1 MARIEGQVLLA
12 DDHIAVLFDYHAEA
26 VSDIKRIRSAKW
38 DRMGRVWKIPIA
50 EMQEAKDFASR
61 WGMWVDP
68 DIQRLEL
75 PKREATEA
83 VTWDDDWVFLNFS
96 YDRVKITAVKT
107 IPGITWDKDTHA
119 WRSPHTSIDDAL
131 AFCDRFG
138 LSVPD
143 ELVAHAREVQR
154 ASDALIE
161 ASRSTSA
168 DLEVG
173 DLPLLGYQKAG
184 VQYAKQAKRT
194 FFADDM
200 GLGKTIQAIATVES
214 EQAYPALVICPPS
227 LVLNWKA
234 EYGKWL
240 PEIRV
245 ATVSDRKVLPE
256 KGTYDVLVVGWSN
269 IAHWVDHLKGHASLI
284 ADEAHYAKSYD
295 AKRTKAAIK
304 IAKSVPEHGLV
315 LALTGT
321 PVTNK
326 PAEYAAQ
333 LEILGRLKDF
343 GGKMGFYR
351 RYCAAFRDK
360 WGHWHFDGHS
370 NIDELNDRLRATCY
384 VRRVKEQV
392 LEDLPPV
399 VHAPMIVSLEA
410 AAMAEYRKAEN
421 DIVAWLV
428 QRASEIAEELGTSV
442 GHAKVRARMA
452 AESNEHLVRLSVLR
466 RLAAKAKMKTATEWI
481 EQVVG
486 EGRKVVIAA
495 HHREIV
501 DALAHQFGGLKI
513 QGGMDVAEVE
523 RQKARFQN
531 ESIDKAP
538 VMVLSIQA
546 AKTGHTLTAAQDVL
560 FMELPWTPADV
571 DQTYSRCHRLGQKGS
586 VTSTYLLAS
595 GTVDEAIYSVVEA
608 KREVVS
614 AAIEGEGGGR
624 SAVAHALIGKYFQLG
639 LDDNSV

>member
-1 MARIEGQVLLA
+1 MTRIDGQVLLA
-12 DDHIAVLFDYHAEA
+12 EDHIAVLFDYHADA
-26 VSDIKRIRSAKW
+26 VADIKRVSGARW
-38 DRMGRVWKIPIA
+38 DRMGRVWKIPIV
-50 EMQEAKDFASR
+50 EMAAAKQFARR

-68 DIQRLEL
+68 DI
-75 PKREATEA
+75 ATLDVPVRPHQEG
-83 VTWDDDWVFLNFS
+83 VSWDDDWVFLNFP
-96 YDRVKITAVKT
+96 YDRVRITAVKT
-107 IPGITWDKDTHA
+107 IPGITWDKSTHA
-119 WRSPHTSIDDAL
+119 WRAPHTSINEAL
-131 AFCDRFG
+131 AFCERFD
-138 LSVPD
+138 LTAP
-143 ELVAHAREVQR
+143 EALIAHANEVKR
-154 ASDALIE
+154 ASSALIE
-161 ASRSTSA
+161 ASRSTDA

-184 VQYAKQAKRT
+184 VSYARQAKRT
-194 FFADDM
+194 FIADDM
-200 GLGKTIQAIATVES
+200 GLGKTIQAIATVEI
-214 EQAYPALVICPPS
+214 EKAYPSLVICPPS

-234 EYGKWL
+234 EYQKWL
-240 PEIRV
+240 PDIRV
-245 ATVSDRKVLPE
+245 ATVSDRKALPE
-256 KGTYDVLVVGWSN
+256 KDTYDVLVIGWSN
-269 IAHWVDHLKGHASLI
+269 VAHWGEQLKGHASLI
-284 ADEAHYAKSYD
+284 ADESHYAKSYD

-304 IAKSVPEHGLV
+304 IAKTIPDDGLV

-370 NIDELNDRLRATCY
+370 NIEELNDRLRATCY

-392 LEDLPPV
+392 LQDLPPV
-399 VHAPMIVSLEA
+399 VHAPLIISPES
-410 AAMAEYRKAEN
+410 AAMTEYRKAEN

-428 QRASEIAEELGTSV
+428 QRASEIAEELGISV

-466 RLAAKAKMKTATEWI
+466 RLAAKAKMKTATEWV

-523 RQKARFQN
+523 RQKARFQS
-531 ESIDKAP
+531 ESIEKAP

-586 VTSTYLLAS
+586 VTATYLLAS
-595 GTVDEAIYSVVEA
+595 GTVDEDIYSVVEA
-608 KREVVS
+608 KRAVVS
-614 AAIEGEGGGR
+614 AAIEGETGGR
-624 SAVAHALIGKYFQLG
+624 SDVAHALIGKYFQLG
-639 LDDNSV
+639 LDDF